1 MPFVARYDETFWRRV
16 VAQTRAT
23 TLMGSLRRLV
33 ENQEQKVTLRLTD
46 SLAEHDV
53 LETLLEESKPERAA
67 HPRLAKFDYL
77 LRTPWRY
84 PPLKWGSRFGRRFE
98 PSLFY
103 GALDRVALFA
113 EAAYYRLVFLEG
125 MRTPFKDR
133 VVSQITVFEASYRTT
148 QGFDLSQRPFRK
160 HEAVLRHRSDYGPCQ
175 ALGSVLRE
183 REIEAITYLSART
196 VDDRLNVAL
205 FSPSALRSRKHRNP
219 RHGLCETTSA
229 GVNFRLGD
237 ELLSYPREQF
247 LVEGKL
253 PVPA

>member
-1 MPFVARYDETFWRRV
+1 MARYDETFWRRV
-16 VAQTRAT
+16 VAHTQAV

-46 SLAEHDV
+46 NLAEHDV
-53 LETLLEESKPERAA
+53 LESLLEESKPEGIA
-67 HPRLAKFDYL
+67 HPRLSQFDYL

-84 PPLKWGSRFGRRFE
+84 PPLPWGSRFGRRFE

-125 MRTPFKDR
+125 MRKPFRER
-133 VVSQITVFEASYRTT
+133 VISQFTIFEATYRTT

-160 HEAVLRHRSDYGPCQ
+160 HEAVLRHRSDYAPCQ
-175 ALGSVLRE
+175 ALGTVLRE

-196 VDDRLNVAL
+196 VDERLNVAL
-205 FSPSALRSRKHRNP
+205 FSPPALRSRKHRNP
-219 RHGLCETTSA
+219 RHGLCETTVA
-229 GVNFRLGD
+229 GVSFRLGD
-237 ELLSYPREQF
+237 ELHTCPREQF
-247 LVEGKL
+247 LVGGQL
-253 PVPA
+253 PLPA